1 MNKCWVCLIP
11 IMFLTIYSS
20 DALAGGEG
28 NTTADPVVTTGTNTT
43 SAPNTGTASDL
54 NTNSINQG
62 FSPYPGFSGSS
73 SSFSGYSSTFTT
85 QCGFSISTGYGNNGN
100 PLSNNAWQI
109 VSTFNTNPCVNQIN
123 VEKFRQ
129 ENENKRETIRAN
141 AQIINTCINGRVQA
155 VQKGINPDI
164 VCKLEY
170 FQIPKNP

>member
-1 MNKCWVCLIP
+1 MSKLYLFSIVIVFLI
-11 IMFLTIYSS
+11 TYSL
-20 DALAGGEG
+20 DALAAGGG
-28 NTTADPVVTTGTNTT
+28 DPTADQVVTTGTNTT

-62 FSPYPGFSGSS
+62 FLPYPGFSSS
-73 SSFSGYSSTFTT
+73 SYSGYSSTFTT
-85 QCGFSISTGYGNNGN
+85 QCGFSISTAYGNNGN
-100 PLSNNAWQI
+100 PLSNNGWQI
-109 VSTFNTNPCVNQIN
+109 VSTFNTNPCVNQSN

-164 VCKLEY
+164 VCKFEY